1 MQWFSKVALP
11 LPPQPPTVFQKF
23 GVGEGVPEQINTHQI
38 HFPHSPSGTC
48 TIKFHSLLIL
58 SPCYYSDSYI
68 PCTKLNTIHVLEFKC
83 TKKGFF
89 TGLHNFPYILFI
101 Y

>member
-11 LPPQPPTVFQKF
+11 LPPNHPPSFKNLGLGKGSQNKLTPTKF
-23 GVGEGVPEQINTHQI
+23 TSLIPLLVHVPLNFILYLFYLLVIIQI
-38 HFPHSPSGTC
+38 
-48 TIKFHSLLIL
+48 
-58 SPCYYSDSYI
+58 I

>member
-11 LPPQPPTVFQKF
+11 LPPNHPPSFKNLGLGKGSQNKSTPTKF
-23 GVGEGVPEQINTHQI
+23 T
-38 HFPHSPSGTC
+38 S
-48 TIKFHSLLIL
+48 LIL